1 MQPVIVYSTPTCPFC
16 DMVKDFLREHNV
28 PFQDFDV
35 AGNQEKLREMISKTG
50 QTAVPVIDIGGKIII
65 GFDEAALLRALGI

>member
-1 MQPVIVYSTPTCPFC
+1 MHPVIFYSTPTCPFC

-28 PFQDFDV
+28 PVHNFDV
-35 AGNQEKLREMISKTG
+35 ASNPEKLREMISKTG